1 MKYKIKELKTYGRK
15 ILLDIFIEE
24 YINLKRDTNLES
36 M

>member
-1 MKYKIKELKTYGRK
+1 MKYKIKELKTYSRE

-24 YINLKRDTNLES
+24 YMNLKRVTDLES